1 MTKTAPLHTP
11 KKNPLDIPNSAL
23 ARAVAEEWAGG
34 GRYSPKTMPL
44 TAITYTAL
52 DVVAENHAKV
62 VEALLAYGETDLLL
76 YRSETPEL
84 KARQAAAWDEVL
96 NWAVSRFG
104 CTLEVTEGV
113 MPLTQPVESLAALR
127 AHMERMNTFYLS
139 AFSVLAQSLSSLLL
153 ALAVAEGR
161 LDAEQAFL
169 LSRLD
174 EEYQAEKWGEDSLS
188 LARMAEI
195 NRDVQAASRFLNL
208 LKS

>member
-1 MTKTAPLHTP
+1 
-11 KKNPLDIPNSAL
+11 
-23 ARAVAEEWAGG
+23 
-34 GRYSPKTMPL
+34 
-44 TAITYTAL
+44 
-52 DVVAENHAKV
+52 
-62 VEALLAYGETDLLL
+62 
-76 YRSETPEL
+76 
-84 KARQAAAWDEVL
+84 VL